1 MIIFS
6 FSECLVSFHL
16 PAEGTKWLKILLKV
30 QTVCLGERGKEV
42 NSAQVGRHKGGAWD
56 WRAGVPGGRF
66 SLLPWGDRPGFAS
79 PASSAAL
86 PLTPCF
92 LLLGLSDAL
101 PSASFTSKPCWLPP
115 LTLLPALTHPVLC
128 FFTLPSTAVRNY
140 LLAIPHLHPQR
151 MLSAVVRV

>member
-16 PAEGTKWLKILLKV
+16 PTEGTKWLKILWKV

-56 WRAGVPGGRF
+56 WRAGVPGGRC
-66 SLLPWGDRPGFAS
+66 SLLPWGDGPGFAS
-79 PASSAAL
+79 PAPSAAL
-86 PLTPCF
+86 P
-92 LLLGLSDAL
+92 LLGLSDAL

-115 LTLLPALTHPVLC
+115 LTLLPPLTHPVLC
-128 FFTLPSTAVRNY
+128 FFTSPSTAVRNY
-140 LLAIPHLHPQR
+140 LLAIRHLHPQR